1 MQSALRAIK
10 QRAGCSRGRRV
21 AASAERSLS
30 VERRGRGLDRLVAPE
45 GACASLAAGAKIAAK
60 CLCRLAE
67 CLVVEHDFAP
77 RAVRI
82 MKNRPRFFF
91 VTRYYVKP

>member
-30 VERRGRGLDRLVAPE
+30 VERCGRGLDRLVAPE